1 MSDRSL
7 SVVFVGTG
15 TIRSL
20 NARYRQKNYATD
32 VLSFS
37 YDGAVVDRLVFLG
50 EIVIAPE
57 IAVNQAM
64 RYGVAPDW
72 ELRKLIVHG
81 VLHLMGYDH
90 ESDGGQMDRLQSKLL
105 RRKFFLDAPPLGEL
119 EGNL

>member
-119 EGNL
+119 EWNL